1 MFLFD
6 LLVPPFQVVLD
17 LQQQLSLLLVLAE
30 LLIERLVVVV
40 TLPVDRHEFV
50 KRLLQFLLGPFQCII
65 LTLAALKRDF

>member
-1 MFLFD
+1 MMFLFD

-50 KRLLQFLLGPFQCII
+50 K
-65 LTLAALKRDF
+65 